1 MGYSD
6 IYDIRDYKEYLEE
19 AKDKLDKGN
28 YQSFNEIIN
37 GVISNMENKLEKYPE
52 LIRPNPYFEDEK

>member
-1 MGYSD
+1 MGYND

-28 YQSFNEIIN
+28 YQIFNELFS
-37 GVISNMENKLEKYPE
+37 GVIHNMTEKIEKCPE
-52 LIRPNPYFEDEK
+52 LIRPNPYLEDEE